1 MGDNNENSMRNN
13 LRGSFAILP
22 SIFVPIIAI
31 LRWMFVLIFATAV
44 ESVGTES
51 VGTLRNCCNTAL

>member
-51 VGTLRNCCNTAL
+51 VGTLRNCCKTAL

>member
-13 LRGSFAILP
+13 FRGNFAILP
-22 SIFVPIIAI
+22 SIFVHIIAI

-51 VGTLRNCCNTAL
+51 VGTAELL